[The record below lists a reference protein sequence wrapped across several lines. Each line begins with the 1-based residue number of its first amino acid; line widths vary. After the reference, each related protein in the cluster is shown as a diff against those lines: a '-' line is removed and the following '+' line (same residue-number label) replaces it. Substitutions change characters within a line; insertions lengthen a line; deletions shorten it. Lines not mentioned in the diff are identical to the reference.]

1 MEVVYSYDKNYKTID
16 KEILGLYGDITYL
29 DKSLETYGI
38 DYNENWT
45 VRRFLNGFHIKLNS
59 RIKDIFNYL
68 EIDVQYLDY
77 KISHLS
83 HTTFKYVM
91 LAYLLLN
98 NMRFIIFDHFD
109 AGLTY
114 KAQKKLIGIINKLRE
129 DGFNILVISNNFV
142 FLSKVVNR
150 LSIIYDNEEVFDGTI
165 EELLKNRRYI
175 KDTQIID
182 FIEEANK
189 HKAKLKYTFDRNV
202 LLKDIYR
209 SVS

>member
-1 MEVVYSYDKNYKTID
+1 
-16 KEILGLYGDITYL
+16 
-29 DKSLETYGI
+29 
-38 DYNENWT
+38 
-45 VRRFLNGFHIKLNS
+45 
-59 RIKDIFNYL
+59 
-68 EIDVQYLDY
+68 
-77 KISHLS
+77 
-83 HTTFKYVM
+83 M

-114 KAQKKLIGIINKLRE
+114 KAQKKLIGIINKLKE

-150 LSIIYDNEEVFDGTI
+150 LSIVYDNEEVFDGTI

>member
-1 MEVVYSYDKNYKTID
+1 
-16 KEILGLYGDITYL
+16 
-29 DKSLETYGI
+29 
-38 DYNENWT
+38 
-45 VRRFLNGFHIKLNS
+45 
-59 RIKDIFNYL
+59 
-68 EIDVQYLDY
+68 
-77 KISHLS
+77 
-83 HTTFKYVM
+83 M

-114 KAQKKLIGIINKLRE
+114 KAQKKLINIIHKLKE

-142 FLSKVVNR
+142 FLSKVVDR
-150 LSIIYDNEEVFDGTI
+150 ITIVYDNEEVFDGTI

-175 KDTQIID
+175 KDTSIID
-182 FIEEANK
+182 FIEAANK
-189 HKAKLKYTFDRNV
+189 RKARLKYTFDRNE

>member
-16 KEILGLYGDITYL
+16 KDILGLYGDITYL
-29 DKSLETYGI
+29 DKHIATYGI
-38 DYNENWT
+38 DYNDNWT
-45 VRRFLNGFHIKLNS
+45 VRRFLNGYHIKLNS

-68 EIDVQYLDY
+68 EIDIKCLDQ
-77 KISHLS
+77 KLSHLS

-114 KAQKKLIGIINKLRE
+114 KAQKKLIGIINKLKE
-129 DGFNILVISNNFV
+129 DGFSILVISNNFV

-150 LSIIYDNEEVFDGTI
+150 LSIVYDNEEVFDGTI

-189 HKAKLKYTFDRNV
+189 HKAKLKYTFYRNV